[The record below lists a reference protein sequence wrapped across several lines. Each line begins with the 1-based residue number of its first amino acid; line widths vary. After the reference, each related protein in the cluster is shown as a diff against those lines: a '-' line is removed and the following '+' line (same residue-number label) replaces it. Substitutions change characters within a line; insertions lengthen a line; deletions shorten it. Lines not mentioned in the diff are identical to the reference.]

1 MHHTFARVRSCQRA
15 FSTSDRRRP
24 RVRAHSDIWA
34 ADITCACAPAMSQ
47 ATWAR
52 LRAGARDVRWW
63 RVRRNAATFSVEIRG
78 ASLTVASFAIRE
90 GIAITAGKALRRRAK
105 RSFPVFPKPQ
115 DEPTVPRLGSGLR
128 GENRTAESQIGRA
141 SCRERG

>member
-34 ADITCACAPAMSQ
+34 ADITCACAPAMSP
-47 ATWAR
+47 APWDR

-63 RVRRNAATFSVEIRG
+63 RVWRNAATFSVEISG
-78 ASLTVASFAIRE
+78 AWLTVASFPIRE
-90 GIAITAGKALRRRAK
+90 GIAITARKALLRTAN
-105 RSFPVFPKPQ
+105 RSFTVFPIPL
-115 DEPTVPRLGSGLR
+115 LGL
-128 GENRTAESQIGRA
+128 
-141 SCRERG
+141 

>member
-63 RVRRNAATFSVEIRG
+63 RVRRNAATFYVEIRG
-78 ASLTVASFAIRE
+78 ASITGASVVIRE
-90 GIAITAGKALRRRAK
+90 GIVIIAGMALRRRAK
-105 RSFPVFPKPQ
+105 GSFYVITKPKV
-115 DEPTVPRLGSGLR
+115 VP
-128 GENRTAESQIGRA
+128 
-141 SCRERG
+141 